1 MRKHDTFPS
10 PNDPPR
16 PACENCALYVKNVC
30 TYRGCG
36 NNPYP
41 ADFKG
46 RPITWDPKIT
56 HCGQHRYRNGGAR

>member
-10 PNDPPR
+10 PNDPPC
-16 PACENCALYVKNVC
+16 PACSNCELNVRNVC
-30 TYRGCG
+30 TYRGFG

-41 ADFKG
+41 ADYKG

-56 HCGQHRYRNGGAR
+56 HCRQHRYRNGGAR